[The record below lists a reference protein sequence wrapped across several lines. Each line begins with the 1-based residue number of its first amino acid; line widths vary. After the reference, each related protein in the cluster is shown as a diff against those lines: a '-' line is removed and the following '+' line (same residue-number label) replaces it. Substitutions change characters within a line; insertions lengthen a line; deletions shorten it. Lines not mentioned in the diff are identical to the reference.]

1 MNHRSLI
8 QNVALFQ
15 GFQPTEL
22 EELTRTAIVHQYDTG
37 SSIFHQG
44 DPGTTLYI
52 IIRGQVEIYLLDTAM
67 PPMTAGAPAETLR
80 ARSETIVLQQMQHG
94 DYFGELSLFDQKPR
108 SAHARALNDV
118 ELLEITHA
126 QIADCI
132 SRYPRAA
139 LTLLQTMADRLRST
153 DEMLMQRAAK
163 NVDAE
168 MEKSLGW
175 ADVLADHI
183 AALNGSWAF
192 ILLLLCLA
200 LGWMILNSTSMA
212 GKPFDP
218 YPYVFFNLLLAIL
231 VSLQGPL
238 IVMSQN
244 RKSML
249 ERARSEADYHVNL
262 KNEVN
267 IETLLHEIKSLRREW
282 SDRKIDN
289 AE

>member
-8 QNVALFQ
+8 RNVALFQ

-22 EELTRTAIVHQYDTG
+22 EELTRTAIVHHYDTG

-52 IIRGQVEIYLLDTAM
+52 IIRGQVEIYLLDAAM
-67 PPMTAGAPAETLR
+67 QP
-80 ARSETIVLQQMQHG
+80 IVLQQMQHG

-108 SAHARALNDV
+108 SAHARALKDV
-118 ELLEITHA
+118 ELLEITQA

-168 MEKSLGW
+168 IEKSLGW
-175 ADVLADHI
+175 ADVLADHV

-192 ILLLLCLA
+192 ILLLLFVA
-200 LGWMILNSTSMA
+200 LGWMIINSTNMA

-267 IETLLHEIKSLRREW
+267 IETLLHEIKSLRREL
-282 SDRKIDN
+282 SDRKIDDV
-289 AE
+289 E